1 MSRTILDSELR
12 SWEAYATTG
21 DYGLTA
27 PAKIA
32 FRCTSDS
39 SQRPRIVDFEG
50 DKSDAE
56 RAVRAAVRIQVDIP
70 GGSSTGSGSIIDRR
84 GYVLTNFHVV
94 GFTRHGEHGGLPG
107 ALLGDGQRVQI
118 AMVPMAPEADQANG
132 AGEG

>member
-21 DYGLTA
+21 DFGLTA

-56 RAVRAAVRIQVDIP
+56 RAVQAWTEEELLEVLERSVEVD
-70 GGSSTGSGSIIDRR
+70 
-84 GYVLTNFHVV
+84 
-94 GFTRHGEHGGLPG
+94 
-107 ALLGDGQRVQI
+107 
-118 AMVPMAPEADQANG
+118 
-132 AGEG
+132 